1 MKWKAGMEEA
11 PKHCRSA
18 LLAQQR
24 ETLLN
29 IINVVKGLRPTSE
42 GYSLISAS
50 RSPAHRYRICTHTH
64 INSHTLTF
72 THIYTC
78 EYIHTYVH
86 SDMQT
91 HM

>member
-11 PKHCRSA
+11 PKHCRSG
-18 LLAQQR
+18 LLAKQR

-50 RSPAHRYRICTHTH
+50 RSPVHRYRICTHTQIH
-64 INSHTLTF
+64 
-72 THIYTC
+72 
-78 EYIHTYVH
+78 IHTI
-86 SDMQT
+86 SLT
-91 HM
+91 